1 MSTLPPLCGHD
12 ELQHRFRAVAEAG
25 RLPQSL
31 LLHGP
36 DGVGKQRLG
45 LWIAALVLCESEST
59 ERPCEVCRACRMVGR
74 LQHPDLH
81 WFFPLPSPRGSPTP
95 GKRRELLEQA
105 RLEALESRRQ
115 EPFGVPS
122 AGPSDAIYMAMV
134 EEIRSRATRRP
145 AIGESS
151 VFLIGD
157 AERMVPQASSQQ
169 AANAFL
175 KLLEEPP
182 PDTLIVL
189 TSSRPGE
196 LLPTIKSR
204 TLAVRVTPPDLAV
217 AEQFLERE
225 VGMEPKVART
235 LARRSQGAVG
245 LALRMADA
253 DPGDAEEGWR
263 FVQTALSGSVA
274 DRLAAAVAF
283 PVSGARGSF
292 SMTLGR
298 IDEVLRECITFRVGA
313 VDSMWHS
320 GIADRLP
327 EIGGVATN
335 RLLSALDHVEQA
347 HSAAAGNGNPQAIA
361 AVLLC
366 DLARELRPQ
375 VAEAGTG
382 APGTGNG
389 SVHGRQ

>member
-1 MSTLPPLCGHD
+1 MSTLPPLCGHE
-12 ELQHRFRAVAEAG
+12 ELQRRFRAAAGAG

-45 LWIAALVLCESEST
+45 LWIAALVLCESDGT
-59 ERPCEVCRACRMVGR
+59 ERPCGVCPACKMVGSLR
-74 LQHPDLH
+74 HPDLH
-81 WFFPLPSPRGSPTP
+81 WFFPLSSPRGSHTP
-95 GKRRELLEQA
+95 KKRRELLEEA
-105 RLEALESRRQ
+105 RIDALELRRQ
-115 EPFGVPS
+115 EPFGVAPAEPS
-122 AGPSDAIYMAMV
+122 AAIYMAMV
-134 EEIRSRATRRP
+134 EEMRSRATRRP
-145 AIGESS
+145 AIGRSS

-157 AERMVPQASSQQ
+157 AERMVPQASSEQ

-204 TLAVRVTPPDLAV
+204 TLAVRVTPPEPAV

-225 VGMEPKVART
+225 VGMNRTVART

-245 LALRMADA
+245 LALRMAEA
-253 DPGDAEEGWR
+253 DPADAGEGWR
-263 FVQTALSGSVA
+263 LVQTALSGSVA

-283 PVSGARGSF
+283 PVTGARGSF

-298 IDEVLRECITFRVGA
+298 IEEVLRECITFQVGA
-313 VDSMWHS
+313 VDSMWQS
-320 GIADRLP
+320 DICDRLP
-327 EIGGVATN
+327 EIGRISTN

-347 HSAAAGNGNPQAIA
+347 YSAAAGNGNPQAIA
-361 AVLLC
+361 AVLLN
-366 DLARELRPQ
+366 DLAHELRPQ
-375 VAEAGTG
+375 VGGRRNANS
-382 APGTGNG
+382 GNG
-389 SVHGRQ
+389 

>member
-1 MSTLPPLCGHD
+1 MSALPPLCGHE
-12 ELQHRFRAVAEAG
+12 ELQRRFRAAAGAG

-31 LLHGP
+31 LLHGS

-45 LWIAALVLCESEST
+45 LWIAALVLCESEMT
-59 ERPCEVCRACRMVGR
+59 ERPCGACSSCRMVGCLR
-74 LQHPDLH
+74 HPDLH
-81 WFFPLPSPRGSPTP
+81 WFFPLPSPSGNPTP
-95 GKRRELLEQA
+95 KKRRELLEEA
-105 RLEALESRRQ
+105 RLDALDLRRQ
-115 EPFGVPS
+115 EPFGVASTEPS
-122 AGPSDAIYMAMV
+122 AAIYMAMV
-134 EEIRSRATRRP
+134 REIRLRATRRP

-157 AERMVPQASSQQ
+157 AERMVPQASSPQ

-196 LLPTIKSR
+196 LLPTIRSR
-204 TLAVRVTPPDLAV
+204 TLAVRVTPPDPAV
-217 AEQFLERE
+217 AAQFLERE
-225 VGMEPKVART
+225 VGMNRAVART

-253 DPGDAEEGWR
+253 DPADAEDGWS

-298 IDEVLRECITFRVGA
+298 IEEVLRECITFQVGA

-320 GIADRLP
+320 DIADRLP
-327 EIGGVATN
+327 GIGGVTTN

-347 HSAAAGNGNPQAIA
+347 RSAAAGNGNPQAIA
-361 AVLLC
+361 SVLLS
-366 DLARELRPQ
+366 DLARELHSQ
-375 VAEAGTG
+375 VD
-382 APGTGNG
+382 G
-389 SVHGRQ
+389 SRNVNARHG

>member
-1 MSTLPPLCGHD
+1 MSALPPLCGHE
-12 ELQHRFRAVAEAG
+12 ELQRRFRVAAEAG

-45 LWIAALVLCESEST
+45 LWIAALVLCESEET
-59 ERPCEVCRACRMVGR
+59 ERPCGCCPACRMVGCLR
-74 LQHPDLH
+74 HPDVH
-81 WFFPLPSPRGSPTP
+81 WFFPLPSPGGNRTP
-95 GKRRELLEQA
+95 AKRRELLEEA
-105 RLEALESRRQ
+105 RLDALELRRQ
-115 EPFGVPS
+115 EPFGVASTEPS
-122 AGPSDAIYMAMV
+122 AAIYMAMV

-145 AIGESS
+145 AIGQSS

-157 AERMVPQASSQQ
+157 AERMVPQAASQQ

-196 LLPTIKSR
+196 LLPTIRSR
-204 TLAVRVTPPDLAV
+204 ALAVRVTPPDPAV
-217 AEQFLERE
+217 AEQFLTRE
-225 VGMEPKVART
+225 VGMNPAVARS
-235 LARRSQGAVG
+235 LARQSQGAVG

-253 DPGDAEEGWR
+253 EPEDAEEGWG

-283 PVSGARGSF
+283 PVSGARGAF

-298 IDEVLRECITFRVGA
+298 IEEVLRECITFQVGA

-320 GIADRLP
+320 DTPDRLP
-327 EIGGVATN
+327 EIRGVATK

-361 AVLLC
+361 AVLLS

-375 VAEAGTG
+375 VA
-382 APGTGNG
+382 G
-389 SVHGRQ
+389 SRNADSGHG